1 MAVRYREMTEK
12 LYYKDAYIKEFDAVV
27 TAVSGNKAC
36 FDRTAFYPEGG
47 GQPADHGVLTLP
59 DGRTIQVKDV
69 HEQGEEIW
77 HTLSEAVPE
86 GIQVHG
92 CIDWERRFDHMQQH
106 SGEHIVSGM
115 ICSAFGCDNVGF
127 HMGDDVVT
135 IDYNTRISYEQAQEI
150 EKQANKYIWENHAFE
165 VLWPTPEE
173 LAELDYRSKKELT
186 GDVRIARFPGADTC
200 ACCGTHVAFSG
211 EIGLVK
217 LTSAH
222 NFHEGTRL
230 ELYCGRRAMDFL
242 SMNYDANKAVAVQL
256 STKEDKTPKVVEKQL
271 SEYVKLKADGLAMED
286 HFFKMWT
293 ESLAGQE
300 DVLIISD
307 WMNADQ
313 GRRLADMISDS
324 CKGFTVVLTQVPEGS
339 SYRYS
344 VINKDAD
351 VSAFVKE
358 MNAALAGRGG
368 GKGGFAQGT
377 LNASEEEIRKYFS

>member
-1 MAVRYREMTEK
+1 MAVRHREMTEK
-12 LYYKDAYIKEFDAVV
+12 LYYEDAYIKEFDAVV
-27 TAVSGNKAC
+27 TGASGVKAC

-69 HEQGEEIW
+69 HEQGDEIW
-77 HTLSEAVPE
+77 HTLSEPIPE
-86 GIQVHG
+86 GTQVHG

-127 HMGDDVVT
+127 HMGEDAVT
-135 IDYNTRISYEQAQEI
+135 IDYNVRISYEQAQEI

-165 VLWPTPEE
+165 VFWPTPAE
-173 LAELDYRSKKELT
+173 LAELDYRSKKELS

-242 SMNYDANKAVAVQL
+242 
-256 STKEDKTPKVVEKQL
+256 
-271 SEYVKLKADGLAMED
+271 
-286 HFFKMWT
+286 
-293 ESLAGQE
+293 
-300 DVLIISD
+300 
-307 WMNADQ
+307 
-313 GRRLADMISDS
+313 
-324 CKGFTVVLTQVPEGS
+324 
-339 SYRYS
+339 
-344 VINKDAD
+344 
-351 VSAFVKE
+351 
-358 MNAALAGRGG
+358 
-368 GKGGFAQGT
+368 
-377 LNASEEEIRKYFS
+377 